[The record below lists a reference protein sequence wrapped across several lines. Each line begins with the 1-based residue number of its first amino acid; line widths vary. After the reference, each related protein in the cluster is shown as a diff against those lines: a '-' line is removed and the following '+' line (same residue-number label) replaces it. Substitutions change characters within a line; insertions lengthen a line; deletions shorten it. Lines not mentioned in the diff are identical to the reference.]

1 MRIESGG
8 HHQISWHWGAAN
20 WNDRDIWRNYFAPT
34 GPAAWYEI
42 RIRGDVTAINTVP
55 GVNVQ
60 LIDFYNPGRGTPVYL
75 KVHGNV
81 AQVWNPV
88 Q

>member
-1 MRIESGG
+1 M
-8 HHQISWHWGAAN
+8 
-20 WNDRDIWRNYFAPT
+20 
-34 GPAAWYEI
+34 
-42 RIRGDVTAINTVP
+42 GDVTAVNVEG
-55 GVNVQ
+55 GVNVE
-60 LIDFYNPGRGTPVYL
+60 LLDFYNPGRGTPVYL

>member
-1 MRIESGG
+1 MRVESGG
-8 HHQISWHWGAAN
+8 HHQISWHWGAAAF
-20 WNDRDIWRNYFAPT
+20 NDRDIWRNDYAPT
-34 GPAAWYEI
+34 GPGWIEV
-42 RIRGDVTAINTVP
+42 RIKGDITVVHVTP

-60 LIDFYNPGRGTPVYL
+60 LLDFYNPGRGNPVYL
-75 KVHGNV
+75 KVNGGV